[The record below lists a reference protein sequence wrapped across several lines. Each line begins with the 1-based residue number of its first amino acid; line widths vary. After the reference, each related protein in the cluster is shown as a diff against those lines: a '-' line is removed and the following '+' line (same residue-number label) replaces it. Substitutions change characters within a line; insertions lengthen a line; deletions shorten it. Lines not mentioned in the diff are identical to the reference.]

1 MPFVRTD
8 GGLHKGQTCCSIQR
22 IQLFVIRYKQTYKV
36 YLVVQNIVTFY
47 LKSVQFLKDLS
58 VLEAYLLSYEFFI
71 ANRTE
76 RFNPLV

>member
-1 MPFVRTD
+1 M
-8 GGLHKGQTCCSIQR
+8 QR
-22 IQLFVIRYKQTYKV
+22 IELCVIRYEQTYKV
-36 YLVVQNIVTFY
+36 DLVVQNSVIFN
-47 LKSVQFLKDLS
+47 LKSVQFLKDLF